1 MHIPFSDHSSIML
14 NLQSLDQRKRSGPGF
29 WKFNANLLED
39 EKCVKE
45 MRENILSFREKYN
58 DVTDLGLKWNV
69 VKMEIRSFTLRYSK
83 KKARIERDKEK
94 ELQIKKWTACRKN
107 YLPQKNYRKLLNE
120 YNAIKVQ
127 LDKIL
132 NKKIKGTILRSKA
145 RWYENGEKKYQLLTQ
160 SRKTRFPME
169 KNFKAKTI

>member
-39 EKCVKE
+39 EKYVKE

-69 VKMEIRSFTLRYSK
+69 IKIQIGSFTLQYSK
-83 KKARIERDKEK
+83 KKARIEKDNEK
-94 ELQIKKWTACRKN
+94 
-107 YLPQKNYRKLLNE
+107 
-120 YNAIKVQ
+120 
-127 LDKIL
+127 
-132 NKKIKGTILRSKA
+132 
-145 RWYENGEKKYQLLTQ
+145 
-160 SRKTRFPME
+160 
-169 KNFKAKTI
+169 

>member
-1 MHIPFSDHSSIML
+1 MHTPFSDHSSIMF

-39 EKCVKE
+39 ERYVE
-45 MRENILSFREKYN
+45 MRRNISCFREKYSA
-58 DVTDLGLKWNV
+58 VTDLGMKWDV
-69 VKMEIRSFTLRYSK
+69 IKMEIRSFTLQYSK

-94 ELQIKKWTACRKN
+94 DLQIKMNNLQEKLSTSKN
-107 YLPQKNYRKLLNE
+107 DHKLLNE
-120 YNAIKVQ
+120 YNAVKAQ

-145 RWYENGEKKYQLLTQ
+145 RWYENGEKTPTTF
-160 SRKTRFPME
+160 S
-169 KNFKAKTI
+169 I